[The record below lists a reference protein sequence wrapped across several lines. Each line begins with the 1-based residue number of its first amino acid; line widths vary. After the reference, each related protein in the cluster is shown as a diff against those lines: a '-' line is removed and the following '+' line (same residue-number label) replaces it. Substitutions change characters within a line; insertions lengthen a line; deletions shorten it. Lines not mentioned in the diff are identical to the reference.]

1 MKNKQKGD
9 ARWSVPFFFYTPM
22 QEVTPKVVAI
32 AVRTVMMMLRILP
45 QIDLFSMVVFKFRIS
60 TINCHSERS
69 EDELL
74 RASPKNL
81 KSASGCIQILPPFGR
96 LNDRVGD

>member
-60 TINCHSERS
+60 TINCHSVFYDIS
-69 EDELL
+69 
-74 RASPKNL
+74 KH
-81 KSASGCIQILPPFGR
+81 KSIKFSRKGHY
-96 LNDRVGD
+96 DV